1 MNCKQCGAHMGITGI
16 GDEADYICI
25 SCDQKRYK
33 EAKPPVCSIKS
44 IKKMTHDE
52 LLLAVE
58 AEFDAVN
65 KPKHYNSHP
74 SGIECI
80 EITRHMPFNIGNAIK
95 YLWRFDNKNGV
106 EDLKKAVWYIQDQ
119 IKLLETEK

>member
-1 MNCKQCGAHMGITGI
+1 MN
-16 GDEADYICI
+16 CI
-25 SCDQKRYK
+25 SCKK
-33 EAKPPVCSIKS
+33 EISDLGQYRDGTCQWCNPKEIRTPAYSLKS
-44 IKKMTHDE
+44 IKEEREKTTSPLKED
-52 LLLAVE
+52 
-58 AEFDAVN
+58 FDPVN

-80 EITRHMPFNIGNAIK
+80 DITRHMPFNIGNAIK

-106 EDLKKAVWYIQDQ
+106 EDLKKAIWYIQDQ